1 MYGIPRF
8 FQDGLR
14 VPTKPGGRSVSDM
27 SEDSATT
34 FQGAVLDELGGDK
47 VREIAGL
54 LGTDEA
60 GARDVVGTTASALS
74 GEAAAA
80 EPAQAPQEAPLQGV
94 ATLGGFAT
102 GGLMAGVLAKAAR
115 PVANAVA
122 KKTGL
127 PPATVARVVEMLIP
141 AVLAV
146 LAKRAAKK

>member
-1 MYGIPRF
+1 MRI

-54 LGTDEA
+54 LGMDEA

-74 GEAAAA
+74 GEAAAV
-80 EPAQAPQEAPLQGV
+80 EPEPAPQEAPLQGV

-102 GGLMAGVLAKAAR
+102 GGLMAGVLAKASR

-127 PPATVARVVEMLIP
+127 PPATVARVVEMVIP
-141 AVLAV
+141 VVLTV
-146 LAKRAAKK
+146 LTKRAAKRK

>member
-1 MYGIPRF
+1 
-8 FQDGLR
+8 
-14 VPTKPGGRSVSDM
+14 M

-74 GEAAAA
+74 GEAAAVA
-80 EPAQAPQEAPLQGV
+80 PEPTPQEAPLQGV

-102 GGLMAGVLAKAAR
+102 GGLMAGVLAKASR

-122 KKTGL
+122 RKTGL
-127 PPATVARVVEMLIP
+127 PPATVARVVEMVIP
-141 AVLAV
+141 VVLTV
-146 LAKRAAKK
+146 LTKRAAKKK

>member
-1 MYGIPRF
+1 
-8 FQDGLR
+8 
-14 VPTKPGGRSVSDM
+14 M

-47 VREIAGL
+47 VQEIAGL

-60 GARDVVGTTASALS
+60 GARKVVGTTASALS
-74 GEAAAA
+74 GEAAAVDASAA
-80 EPAQAPQEAPLQGV
+80 ETPQEAPLQGV
-94 ATLGGFAT
+94 ATLDGFAA
-102 GGLMAGVLAKAAR
+102 GGLMAGVLAKAAG

-127 PPATVARVVEMLIP
+127 PPATVTRVVEMLIP

-146 LAKRAAKK
+146 LTKRAAKKK

>member
-1 MYGIPRF
+1 
-8 FQDGLR
+8 
-14 VPTKPGGRSVSDM
+14 M

-60 GARDVVGTTASALS
+60 GARDVVGTTAAALS